1 MPTKPINLEQHRVN
15 KRVGE
20 LVDAGLPV
28 YEVLNIIAKECYE
41 RNERIK
47 QNDKG
52 PSIRPDNGQDNDS
65 R

>member
-1 MPTKPINLEQHRVN
+1 MTNKPTNLEQYRVN
-15 KRVGE
+15 KRVGQ

-52 PSIRPDNGQDNDS
+52 TPIRPDNGQDNDS